1 MALKTCCYQHNH
13 PKIKLIMAANTFNT
27 SNDTYKQ
34 LLSGGDTFRIP
45 RFQRD
50 YSWKEE
56 HWEDLWSDIQDIL
69 ESESETSHYMGYLVL
84 QPKGGQDLDVIDGQQ
99 RLTTLAIIVLSAMRK
114 LRDLESAGID
124 AVNNK
129 IRLDEIRRTYIGQ
142 LDPVSLA
149 VRCKLSLNR
158 NNDHYYQTYLTT
170 LRDLPVRGFK
180 ASEHSM
186 RKATDWFSRKLSEY
200 LKDTGRPEIEHG
212 AALAG
217 AVDRMSR
224 ALFFTKIVVDDDLN
238 AYKVFE
244 TLNARGVKLSA
255 PDLLK
260 NYLFSVI
267 SKEAAAE
274 DHDAELDT
282 VENRWSDILERL
294 QSENVTTYL
303 RTYWGANN
311 AFVRESELFKVIKRS
326 VETRESA
333 YKLIAGLESGLDTYL
348 ALSNP
353 DASSWPTDD
362 KECASLLKAFSVR
375 QPFALLMAMKVKI
388 PSGFGQV
395 LSGIVS
401 MTFRYNV
408 ISNLQAAEQER
419 AYSRVAIGVSDGS
432 LTTAREVLIALRSIY
447 PSDEVFRANFATKTF
462 DTASSRNKQVVRYI
476 LAKLDAQKNGTPF
489 VLPPA
494 DMTLEHVLPESPGA
508 NWKQF
513 TEASAEAEI
522 YRLGNMTLLEAALN
536 RDAGSRPFDEKKPL
550 YLKSSNSSSRVIAER
565 YEEWT
570 EGAIN
575 ERQKAQADLAT
586 AIWRVAQLHE

>member
-1 MALKTCCYQHNH
+1 
-13 PKIKLIMAANTFNT
+13 MAANTFNT

-69 ESESETSHYMGYLVL
+69 ESEGDISHYMGYLVL

-124 AVNNK
+124 STNNK

-186 RKATDWFSRKLSEY
+186 RKATDWFGRKLSEY
-200 LKDTGRPEIEHG
+200 LKDTGKPETEHG

-217 AVDRMSR
+217 AIDRMSR

-311 AFVRESELFKVIKRS
+311 SFVRESELFKVIKRS
-326 VETRESA
+326 VETREAA
-333 YKLIAGLESGLDTYL
+333 YKLIAGLENGLDTYL

-353 DASSWPTDD
+353 DSSSWPTDD
-362 KECASLLKAFSVR
+362 KEAASLLKAFSVR

-388 PSGFGQV
+388 PTGFSTV

-447 PSDEVFRANFATKTF
+447 PSDEVFRANFATKTL
-462 DTASSRNKQVVRYI
+462 DTSSSRNKQVVRYI
-476 LAKLDAQKNGTPF
+476 LAKLDAQKNGVPF
-489 VLPPA
+489 VMPPA
-494 DMTLEHVLPESPGA
+494 DMTLEHVLPESPGK
-508 NWKQF
+508 NWTQF
-513 TEASAEAEI
+513 TEAAAESEV
-522 YRLGNMTLLEAALN
+522 YRIGNMALLEAALN
-536 RDAGSRPFDEKKPL
+536 RDAGSRPFDEKKAL
-550 YLKSSNSSSRVIAER
+550 YLRSSNSSCRAIAER

-570 EGAIN
+570 ESTIN

-586 AIWRVAQLHE
+586 SIWRVAQLHE